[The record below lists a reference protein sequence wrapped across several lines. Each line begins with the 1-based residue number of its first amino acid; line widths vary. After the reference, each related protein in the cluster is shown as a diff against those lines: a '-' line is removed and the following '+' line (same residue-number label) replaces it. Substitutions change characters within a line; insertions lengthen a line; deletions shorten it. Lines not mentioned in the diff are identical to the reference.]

1 MAEFYQ
7 QNTEFNFKKFAP
19 IFLGII
25 GLIIIF
31 AFSKRIFVTINYG
44 ENGVLFRL
52 LSGMQRDVV
61 YDQGLHVVAPWN
73 TMHIY
78 DVKIQESNSVMQ
90 VLSRN
95 GLTIKMEVSYRY
107 RPIPEEIGQLHDEIG
122 QNYHERIIIPKIRS
136 VCREVIGKYL
146 PEELY
151 STKRETIESEIFTR
165 TDKGLRAKHL
175 ELDAILIRDV
185 ELPASLQAA
194 IENKL
199 KQEQMALE
207 YEFKLK
213 RAKQEA
219 ERQKIEAEGKA
230 AANDI
235 INKSL
240 TDKILQEKG
249 IDATLQ
255 LANSP
260 NSKIVVIGNSKNG
273 MPLILGGEK

>member
-1 MAEFYQ
+1 MAEMYH

-25 GLIIIF
+25 GLIILF

-44 ENGVLFRL
+44 EKGVLFRL
-52 LSGMQRDVV
+52 ISGMERNKV
-61 YDQGLHVVAPWN
+61 YDQGLHIVAPWN

-78 DVKIQESNSVMQ
+78 DVKVQEANSVMQ
-90 VLSRN
+90 VLSRT

-107 RPIPEEIGQLHDEIG
+107 RPVLAEIALLHDEIG
-122 QNYHERIIIPKIRS
+122 QNYHDRIIVPNIRS

-151 STKRETIESEIFTR
+151 STKRETIESEIFNL
-165 TDKGLRAKHL
+165 TDKGVRSKHI
-175 ELDAILIRDV
+175 ELDAVLIRDV

-207 YEFKLK
+207 YEFKLQQ
-213 RAKQEA
+213 AKQEA
-219 ERQKIEAEGKA
+219 ERQKIEAEGKSL
-230 AANDI
+230 ANDI

-249 IDATLQ
+249 IEATLK

-260 NSKIVVIGNSKNG
+260 NSKVVVVGNSKNG
-273 MPLILGGEK
+273 MPLILGDSK